1 MSPRTP
7 ACVFVSIFVLSS
19 AFAAGE
25 RNTFDPRQFSTG
37 KFHDCP
43 PEGHARRFDPYLDAL
58 KNRDIPPPKMLRQRY
73 TVPQSINALPSRL
86 PQTKFNRSR
95 WSTTHQDTAAIWERL
110 GVTIEGYLLG
120 VTREREEACN
130 CRSSTYVD
138 HHLWLAAPHQHRRQH
153 RWSLRCRPDLGDP
166 RKLERR
172 EDIPAGHKRKRE
184 GSGHWVVNVGLRAQ
198 GTTT

>member
-1 MSPRTP
+1 VSPRTP

-37 KFHDCP
+37 KFHGCP

-73 TVPQSINALPSRL
+73 TVPQLINALPSRL

-120 VTREREEACN
+120 VTREREKACN

-138 HHLWLAAPHQHRRQH
+138 HHLWLAATPSASKATSMVIEVSPRSWRPTQIGASRRH
-153 RWSLRCRPDLGDP
+153 
-166 RKLERR
+166 
-172 EDIPAGHKRKRE
+172 
-184 GSGHWVVNVGLRAQ
+184 SGRS
-198 GTTT
+198 